1 LTFFEKNIVS
11 HKVPAILAGCK
22 DAKILDDEFDHAP
35 FSFQSYVPLF
45 RSRTSYMTENI
56 KIDSID
62 RRILRLLSEKGR
74 ISFLEVARECGMSG
88 AAIHQRVAKLEQQG
102 IIAGYSVK
110 LSPENLGFSTCAYV
124 GVFLEKAI
132 MYHSVVAEL
141 EKISEIVECHYTTGN
156 YAIFLKV
163 YCRNNQHLMEILN
176 GMIQTIPGVAS
187 TETFI
192 SLEHGIMR
200 DVQP

>member
-1 LTFFEKNIVS
+1 MSESI
-11 HKVPAILAGCK
+11 
-22 DAKILDDEFDHAP
+22 
-35 FSFQSYVPLF
+35 
-45 RSRTSYMTENI
+45 R
-56 KIDSID
+56 IDSID
-62 RRILRLLSEKGR
+62 RKILRLLSEKGR

-102 IIAGYSVK
+102 IITGYSVK
-110 LSPENLGFSTCAYV
+110 VSPENLGYSTCAYV

-132 MYHSVVAEL
+132 MYQQVVNEL
-141 EKISEIVECHYTTGN
+141 KNIAEIVECHYTTGN

-163 YCRNNQHLMEILN
+163 YCRNNQHLMEVLN
-176 GMIQTIPGVAS
+176 GRIQTIPGVSS

>member
-1 LTFFEKNIVS
+1 MSESI
-11 HKVPAILAGCK
+11 
-22 DAKILDDEFDHAP
+22 
-35 FSFQSYVPLF
+35 
-45 RSRTSYMTENI
+45 R
-56 KIDSID
+56 IDSID

-88 AAIHQRVAKLEQQG
+88 AAIHQRVAKLEQHG
-102 IIAGYSVK
+102 IITGYSVK

-132 MYHSVVAEL
+132 MYHAVVGEL
-141 EKISEIVECHYTTGN
+141 SKISEIVECHYTTGN

-163 YCRNNQHLMEILN
+163 YCKNNQHLMEVLN
-176 GMIQTIPGVAS
+176 GQIQTIPGVSS

>member
-1 LTFFEKNIVS
+1 M
-11 HKVPAILAGCK
+11 AG
-22 DAKILDDEFDHAP
+22 
-35 FSFQSYVPLF
+35 SQ
-45 RSRTSYMTENI
+45 N
-56 KIDSID
+56 IDSID
-62 RRILRLLSEKGR
+62 RRILRLLSDKGR

-88 AAIHQRVAKLEQQG
+88 PAIHQRVTKLEQQG

-110 LSPENLGFSTCAYV
+110 LSPENLGYNTCAYV

-132 MYHSVVAEL
+132 MYQSVVSEL

-163 YCRNNQHLMEILN
+163 YCRNNQHLMEVLN
-176 GMIQTIPGVAS
+176 SLIQTIPGVSS

-192 SLEHGIMR
+192 SLEHAIMR

>member
-1 LTFFEKNIVS
+1 
-11 HKVPAILAGCK
+11 
-22 DAKILDDEFDHAP
+22 
-35 FSFQSYVPLF
+35 
-45 RSRTSYMTENI
+45 MTDQN

-88 AAIHQRVAKLEQQG
+88 AAIHQRVAKLEQNG

-110 LSPENLGFSTCAYV
+110 LSAENLGFSTCAYV

-132 MYHSVVAEL
+132 MYHSVVKEL

-163 YCRNNQHLMEILN
+163 YCRNNQHLMEVLN
-176 GMIQTIPGVAS
+176 GRIQTIPGVSS

>member
-1 LTFFEKNIVS
+1 MQNYWTGNFMSCPTRQKVS
-11 HKVPAILAGCK
+11 IFML
-22 DAKILDDEFDHAP
+22 LMSE
-35 FSFQSYVPLF
+35 S
-45 RSRTSYMTENI
+45 N

-62 RRILRLLSEKGR
+62 RRIMRLLSEKGR

-88 AAIHQRVAKLEQQG
+88 AAIHQRVAKLEQNG
-102 IIAGYSVK
+102 IITGYSVK

-132 MYHSVVAEL
+132 MYHSVVKDL

-163 YCRNNQHLMEILN
+163 YCRNNQHLMEVLN
-176 GMIQTIPGVAS
+176 GQIQNIPGVAS

>member
-1 LTFFEKNIVS
+1 MSESV
-11 HKVPAILAGCK
+11 
-22 DAKILDDEFDHAP
+22 
-35 FSFQSYVPLF
+35 
-45 RSRTSYMTENI
+45 
-56 KIDSID
+56 KIDGID
-62 RRILRLLSEKGR
+62 RRIMKLLSEKGR

-102 IIAGYSVK
+102 IITGYSVK

-124 GVFLEKAI
+124 GVFLEKAV
-132 MYHSVVAEL
+132 MYHSVVKEL
-141 EKISEIVECHYTTGN
+141 EKITEIVECHYTTGN

-163 YCRNNQHLMEILN
+163 YCKNNQHLMEVLN
-176 GMIQTIPGVAS
+176 GRIQGIPGVAS

>member
-1 LTFFEKNIVS
+1 MSES
-11 HKVPAILAGCK
+11 
-22 DAKILDDEFDHAP
+22 
-35 FSFQSYVPLF
+35 
-45 RSRTSYMTENI
+45 I

-102 IIAGYSVK
+102 IISGYSVT

-124 GVFLEKAI
+124 GVFLEQAI
-132 MYHSVVAEL
+132 MYHSVVDEL
-141 EKISEIVECHYTTGN
+141 RKITEIVECHYTTGN

-163 YCRNNQHLMEILN
+163 YCKNNQHLMEVLN
-176 GMIQTIPGVAS
+176 GRIQTIPGVSS

>member
-1 LTFFEKNIVS
+1 
-11 HKVPAILAGCK
+11 
-22 DAKILDDEFDHAP
+22 
-35 FSFQSYVPLF
+35 
-45 RSRTSYMTENI
+45 MTDPI

-62 RRILRLLSEKGR
+62 RRILRLLSAKGR

-88 AAIHQRVAKLEQQG
+88 AAIHQRVAKLEQHG

-132 MYHSVVAEL
+132 MYHSVVNEL

-163 YCRNNQHLMEILN
+163 YCKNNQHLMEVLN
-176 GMIQTIPGVAS
+176 GRIQTIAGVSS

>member
-1 LTFFEKNIVS
+1 MS
-11 HKVPAILAGCK
+11 
-22 DAKILDDEFDHAP
+22 D
-35 FSFQSYVPLF
+35 S
-45 RSRTSYMTENI
+45 I

-88 AAIHQRVAKLEQQG
+88 AAIHQRVAKLEQMG
-102 IIAGYSVK
+102 IISGYAVK
-110 LSPENLGFSTCAYV
+110 LSPENLGYNTCAYV

-132 MYHSVVAEL
+132 LYHKVVTEL
-141 EKISEIVECHYTTGN
+141 EKIPEIVECHYTTGN

-163 YCRNNQHLMEILN
+163 YCKTNQHLMEVLN
-176 GMIQTIPGVAS
+176 GLIQTIPGVSS

>member
-1 LTFFEKNIVS
+1 MQNNCNDVPVS
-11 HKVPAILAGCK
+11 RNSYK
-22 DAKILDDEFDHAP
+22 DRYLWGSKQNGIMAEAYRIDSTDRKIL
-35 FSFQSYVPLF
+35 
-45 RSRTSYMTENI
+45 
-56 KIDSID
+56 K
-62 RRILRLLSEKGR
+62 LLAERGR

-88 AAIHQRVAKLEQQG
+88 AAIHQRVAKLEHNG
-102 IIAGYSVK
+102 IIAGYSVR
-110 LSPENLGFSTCAYV
+110 LSPENLGYSTCAYV

-132 MYHSVVAEL
+132 MYRPVVTEL
-141 EKISEIVECHYTTGN
+141 EKIPEIVECHYTTGN

-163 YCRNNQHLMEILN
+163 YCRNNQHLMEVLN
-176 GMIQTIPGVAS
+176 GRIQTIPGVSS

>member
-1 LTFFEKNIVS
+1 MSE
-11 HKVPAILAGCK
+11 
-22 DAKILDDEFDHAP
+22 
-35 FSFQSYVPLF
+35 
-45 RSRTSYMTENI
+45 TS

-62 RRILRLLSEKGR
+62 KRIMRLLSEKGR

-102 IIAGYSVK
+102 IITGYSVK
-110 LSPENLGFSTCAYV
+110 LSPENLGYSTCAYV

-132 MYHSVVAEL
+132 MYHSVVKDL
-141 EKISEIVECHYTTGN
+141 EKIAEIVEAHYTTGN

-163 YCRNNQHLMEILN
+163 YCRNNQHLMDVLN
-176 GMIQTIPGVAS
+176 SRIQTIPGVAS

>member
-1 LTFFEKNIVS
+1 MAEGF
-11 HKVPAILAGCK
+11 
-22 DAKILDDEFDHAP
+22 
-35 FSFQSYVPLF
+35 
-45 RSRTSYMTENI
+45 

-62 RRILRLLSEKGR
+62 RRIMRLLSEKGR

-88 AAIHQRVAKLEQQG
+88 AAIHQRVAKLEQHG

-110 LSPENLGFSTCAYV
+110 LSPENLGYSTCAYV

-132 MYHSVVAEL
+132 MYHSVVKEL
-141 EKISEIVECHYTTGN
+141 EKIVEIVECHYTTGN

-163 YCRNNQHLMEILN
+163 FCRNNQHLMEVLN
-176 GMIQTIPGVAS
+176 GRIQTIPGVSS

-192 SLEHGIMR
+192 SLEHVIMR
-200 DVQP
+200 DVLP

>member
-1 LTFFEKNIVS
+1 MNYNLEMS
-11 HKVPAILAGCK
+11 
-22 DAKILDDEFDHAP
+22 
-35 FSFQSYVPLF
+35 
-45 RSRTSYMTENI
+45 ENI

-88 AAIHQRVAKLEQQG
+88 AAIHQRVAKLEQLG
-102 IIAGYSVK
+102 IITGYTVK
-110 LSPENLGFSTCAYV
+110 LSAENLGFSTCAYV

-132 MYHSVVAEL
+132 MYHAVVKEL
-141 EKISEIVECHYTTGN
+141 ERISEIVECHYTTGN
-156 YAIFLKV
+156 YAIFLKL

-176 GMIQTIPGVAS
+176 GRIQTIPGVAS

>member
-1 LTFFEKNIVS
+1 MLESI
-11 HKVPAILAGCK
+11 
-22 DAKILDDEFDHAP
+22 
-35 FSFQSYVPLF
+35 
-45 RSRTSYMTENI
+45 R
-56 KIDSID
+56 IDSID
-62 RRILRLLSEKGR
+62 RKILRLLSEKGR

-102 IIAGYSVK
+102 IITGYSVK
-110 LSPENLGFSTCAYV
+110 VSPENLGYSTCAYV

-132 MYHSVVAEL
+132 MYQQVVNEL
-141 EKISEIVECHYTTGN
+141 KNIAEIVECHYTTGN

-163 YCRNNQHLMEILN
+163 YCRNNQHLMEVLN
-176 GMIQTIPGVAS
+176 GRIQTIPGVSS

>member
-1 LTFFEKNIVS
+1 MNYNLEMS
-11 HKVPAILAGCK
+11 
-22 DAKILDDEFDHAP
+22 
-35 FSFQSYVPLF
+35 
-45 RSRTSYMTENI
+45 ENI

-88 AAIHQRVAKLEQQG
+88 AAIHQRVAKLEQLG
-102 IIAGYSVK
+102 IISGYTVK
-110 LSPENLGFSTCAYV
+110 LSAENLGYSTCAYV

-132 MYHSVVAEL
+132 MYHAVVKEL
-141 EKISEIVECHYTTGN
+141 ERISEIVECHYTTGN
-156 YAIFLKV
+156 YAIFLKL

-176 GMIQTIPGVAS
+176 GRIQTIPGVAS